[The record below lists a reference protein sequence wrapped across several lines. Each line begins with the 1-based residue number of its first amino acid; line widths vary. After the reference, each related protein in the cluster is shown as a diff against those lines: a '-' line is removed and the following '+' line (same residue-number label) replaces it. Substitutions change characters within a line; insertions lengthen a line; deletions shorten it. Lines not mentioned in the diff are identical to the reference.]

1 MMKNKKILVMTLIML
16 FVCGCSAKQTIII
29 DKKNISENIVAKAD
43 NTEFF
48 NIKEDDPMTEIVYE
62 KFRPYKEELIYN
74 DYKYNIFSNISS
86 TGIKIN
92 KKYDDICN
100 LFETSHVLK
109 KLYKKINCSSMF
121 GYYTIKSEGPL
132 LTGGTEDDSYILDAY
147 ENYELTIKTNYL
159 VKNNNADKNYGNKY
173 TWNFNKSNINKSL
186 NININKNLTNS
197 GEKKLKIF
205 GIILLILILIF
216 GITTIILR
224 KKYRE
229 EKI

>member
-1 MMKNKKILVMTLIML
+1 
-16 FVCGCSAKQTIII
+16 
-29 DKKNISENIVAKAD
+29 
-43 NTEFF
+43 
-48 NIKEDDPMTEIVYE
+48 
-62 KFRPYKEELIYN
+62 
-74 DYKYNIFSNISS
+74 
-86 TGIKIN
+86 
-92 KKYDDICN
+92 
-100 LFETSHVLK
+100 
-109 KLYKKINCSSMF
+109 MF
-121 GYYTIKSEGPL
+121 GYYTIKSEGTL